1 MRQVIENGSDFN
13 QNHLFILL
21 LHLTPEQITDDM
33 RYFLKV
39 LLQWVKVSDKEF
51 GIFLDGLVDKKMFEA
66 Y

>member
-21 LHLTPEQITDDM
+21 LHLTPDQITKDM

-39 LLQWVKVSDKEF
+39 LIQWVKVSDKEF
-51 GIFLDGLVDKKMFEA
+51 ATFLEGL
-66 Y
+66 